1 MRMYAIIKSGS
12 QQFRVAEGE
21 TVEVGRLDARQGD
34 EITFDQVLLIA
45 GDNPRLSPDDL
56 KGASV
61 RAKVLGHARGRKTI
75 GLKYKPKKFYRRRV
89 GNRTD
94 LTRVQITGI
103 TLPGAKES

>member
-1 MRMYAIIKSGS
+1 MYAIIRSGS
-12 QQFRVAEGE
+12 QQFRVAPGETIEVVKLDAHEGE
-21 TVEVGRLDARQGD
+21 
-34 EITFDQVLLIA
+34 EITFDQVLLVG

-61 RAKVLGHARGRKTI
+61 SAKVLGHARGKKTI
-75 GLKYKPKKFYRRRV
+75 GLKYKPKKHYRRRV
-89 GNRTD
+89 GNRAQ

>member
-1 MRMYAIIKSGS
+1 MYAIIKSGS
-12 QQFRVAEGE
+12 QQFRVAQGE
-21 TVEVGRLDARQGD
+21 TIEVGRLAAAEGD
-34 EITFDQVLLIA
+34 EITFDQVLLVG
-45 GDNPRLSPDDL
+45 GDNPRVSPGDL

-61 RAKVLGHARGRKTI
+61 RAKVLGHGRGRKSI

-89 GNRTD
+89 GNRTH